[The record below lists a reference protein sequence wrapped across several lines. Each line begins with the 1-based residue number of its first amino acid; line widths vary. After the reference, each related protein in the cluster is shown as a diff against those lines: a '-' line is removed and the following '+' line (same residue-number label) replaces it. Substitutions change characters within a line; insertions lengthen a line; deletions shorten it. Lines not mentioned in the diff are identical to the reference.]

1 MVIRA
6 SIFMVMV
13 EVVDENIG
21 EKDQEASVVAKT
33 GLISEA
39 AKYLAEELGRVA
51 TAKELADYTKLS
63 EQEIE
68 SVLKLSLDAVELGK
82 GDL

>member
-1 MVIRA
+1 MCIR
-6 SIFMVMV
+6 
-13 EVVDENIG
+13 DR
-21 EKDQEASVVAKT
+21 
-33 GLISEA
+33 LISEA